1 MLCAYLQLPILGKSQ
16 TACSACGI
24 VFAPALLGAGRWLRA
39 PCSGAQP
46 LLVWR
51 KHGRLAMMATI
62 GMFFPQHE
70 LLPLTGAERSGA
82 QVALCY

>member
-1 MLCAYLQLPILGKSQ
+1 MEEETTT
-16 TACSACGI
+16 TAN
-24 VFAPALLGAGRWLRA
+24 
-39 PCSGAQP
+39 
-46 LLVWR
+46 
-51 KHGRLAMMATI
+51 GRLAMMATI